1 MMHNFLANNVEDLI
15 RRCTEKVSKRP
26 RRYATEKQLSNGI
39 PMFLSQLI
47 RTLEAEQEQGTAAAT
62 AISGASGG
70 DRVRL
75 SEMGI
80 SAAAHGTALLEL
92 NYTVDQVVH
101 DYGDLCQ
108 AITDLAVDRDA
119 PFTVDEFRT
128 LNRCLDNAIADAVT
142 EFTFQRDVSLAQ
154 QQSANVNESLG
165 FLMHELRNSLSVA
178 TMAVTAMEAGLL
190 PISGATG
197 AVLKRGLS
205 AMEKLITA
213 SLDEV
218 RATGEAV
225 RDLNNFQLDSFISEA
240 SEAAQLEADERGCVF
255 SVAPVD
261 KSLVLQGDRDAL
273 LAAVA
278 NLLSNAF
285 KFTKPNTEVS
295 LLAFAIG
302 DQFLIEVKDHCGGL
316 RIGDAEK
323 MFSPFSQRGD
333 DKTGLGLGLTIA
345 RQSIVAN
352 DGTLSVQNSAGIGC
366 CFTISFPRRPAA
378 G

>member
-197 AVLKRGLS
+197 AVLKRRLS